1 MKKNRILAIFC
12 TLMLTLTLGLTV
24 LTGCAGS
31 GVTFV
36 YNDGKTEDTKVAAQ
50 QGTVTLPEDPTL
62 ENFSFK
68 GWYTEKD
75 GKGERITSDTR
86 IAGNMTAYAYFEPY
100 VDMTNRN
107 IIEIGGY
114 NGVTEERVDKT
125 TGQTVY
131 AQEKDFALLAELGV
145 DIIYLTYQ
153 KSEVYDSYLDW
164 MDKYG
169 IQAYI
174 RDVELNEK
182 LQTLT
187 ENLNF
192 DDETAV
198 AAAIEEIKPLVERYQ
213 DRSFFRGNFLVDEP
227 APEQLDMYGKCS
239 RLYRE
244 AFPGYF
250 MYVNLLANYYE
261 PFEQESDF
269 QAYVDKAVSLFGMPS
284 VEQDHYPIHT
294 RSTGSGL
301 ERYVEAGDYYQGVY
315 YPATVARDTGKD
327 YGNYIWTI
335 KNLIGSENREYA
347 PSVTDLRFE
356 AFNSMALGASKIN
369 LFCASTP
376 PSSIGAGQAVIDQ
389 SNKTEGLWDNVVQ
402 VISEVKSLSS
412 VFNRYL
418 WQDAACCYTGNGY
431 GGSMILALKG
441 SYKDKI
447 HTMSSDTDLMV
458 GIFEEANGDGCA
470 FMLVNNGI
478 ITDESD
484 STVKFGINGAL
495 SVQAYVGTQSSALTK
510 GEDGLYTLTL
520 APGQGAFITVEM

>member
-1 MKKNRILAIFC
+1 MKKNRILAVLC
-12 TLMLTLTLGLTV
+12 CLTLCVTLCLTV
-24 LTGCAGS
+24 LAGCAS
-31 GVTFV
+31 TGVTFV
-36 YNDGKTEDTKVAAQ
+36 FDDGKTENIKVAVQ
-50 QGTVTLPEDPTL
+50 QGKVTLPEDPTL

-68 GWYTEKD
+68 GWYTEEN
-75 GKGERITSDTR
+75 GKGERITSDSE
-86 IAGNMTAYAYFEPY
+86 ISGDITAYAYYEPY
-100 VDMTNRN
+100 IDMTNRN

-114 NGVTEERVDKT
+114 NGVTEERIDKT
-125 TGQTVY
+125 TGEIVY
-131 AQEKDFALLAELGV
+131 AQESDFALLAELGI

-153 KSEVYDSYLDW
+153 DGDIYDSYLDW
-164 MDKYG
+164 LDKYE

-187 ENLNF
+187 GSLDF

-198 AAAIEEIKPLVERYQ
+198 AEAIEEIKPFVERYK

-227 APEQLDMYGKCS
+227 KPEELDMYGNCS

-244 AFPGYF
+244 AFPGYY
-250 MYVNLLANYYE
+250 MYVNLYANYYE

-269 QAYVDKAVSLFGMPS
+269 QAYIDKAVSLFGMPS

-294 RSTGSGL
+294 RSTGNGL
-301 ERYVEAGDYYQGVY
+301 ERYVEAGDYYQGIY

-327 YGNYIWTI
+327 YGNYIWTM
-335 KNLIGSENREYA
+335 KNMIGPENREYA

-356 AFNSMALGASKIN
+356 AFNSMAMGASKIN

-376 PSSIGAGQAVIDQ
+376 PSSIGAGQGIIDQ
-389 SNKTEGLWDNVVQ
+389 GSKTEELWDNVVQ
-402 VISEVKSLSS
+402 VLSEVRALSE
-412 VFNRYL
+412 VFNCYL
-418 WQDAACCYTGNGY
+418 WQDAACCYAGNGY
-431 GGSMILALKG
+431 GGSMVLALQG
-441 SYKDKI
+441 SYEGKLYSV
-447 HTMSSDTDLMV
+447 SSDTDLVV

-478 ITDESD
+478 ITDESN

-495 SVQAYVGTQSSALTK
+495 SVQCYVGTQSSALTK